1 MDYVWKDRKRT
12 FLGLP
17 LSFTVYSLNEERLFI
32 KSGFLNIKEDEVRLY
47 RITDLSLTR
56 TLLQRM
62 FGVGT
67 ISCCSAD
74 KTLGNFVIKSVKNPR
89 DVKEKISEL
98 VEKQRDKKRVTSREF
113 LDDSNDDDEELDD

>member
-89 DVKEKISEL
+89 DVKEKLSEL

>member
-17 LSFTVYSLNEERLFI
+17 LSFTAYSLNEERLFI

-89 DVKEKISEL
+89 DVKEKLSEL